1 MPSTCRYNAKFT
13 WDSVDCKGNEAADE
27 AAFGVDCLCCIL
39 ALRKIMAKEYQVRPV
54 QLCVFDTER
63 DYPEGEEAQ
72 QILAY
77 HPEACSITDQTS
89 IVGLAQALL
98 TFNANF
104 EEARI
109 QLTLAYVTF
118 VKARNFLHC
127 RKLCVTACMLS
138 DVCGPST
145 DLSHTSCC

>member
-1 MPSTCRYNAKFT
+1 
-13 WDSVDCKGNEAADE
+13 
-27 AAFGVDCLCCIL
+27 
-39 ALRKIMAKEYQVRPV
+39 MAKEQQNRSV

-63 DYPEGEEAQ
+63 DYPEGQEAQ

-89 IVGLAQALL
+89 VVGLAQALL

-104 EEARI
+104 EEARF
-109 QLTLAYVTF
+109 QVAVAYVI
-118 VKARNFLHC
+118 RIESRSYLHC
-127 RKLCVTACMLS
+127 RKPHVTACMLS
-138 DVCGPST
+138 DMCGPST